1 MIGMSVPVFITCRD
15 RVSCL
20 RALVERLESMSGI
33 GPIFLV
39 DNDSAWPPM
48 LDYLDTTPHEVVKLT
63 ENAGHRAVWSKA
75 VKQSLRESGPF
86 VVTDPD
92 VVPDQNCPADMIDR
106 LLRLLDEHPT
116 LPKVGLGLHIDDL
129 PSGNRLTKDVTD
141 WESQFW
147 EHEISPGVYD
157 AGVDTT
163 FALYRA
169 GAGPEEYPAIRTGS
183 PYLARHLPWY
193 DDPDSP
199 SPEEIFY
206 RARALADSTNW
217 HGGPFVPPLAAA
229 LARRRRMLEGLADHP
244 LLDAWAAEPTLI
256 DESAFT
262 PWIDPGWLSWNAMS
276 AERDFCEFVGLLTRM
291 MQPGLVVETGVG
303 QGYTTRRVAAG
314 LGKGTHICFEND
326 AAIRGGLSAL
336 PFFMD
341 DQHQLMS
348 EPTPSADDFA
358 HADLTVLDSEPPDR
372 YTELERW
379 RASARPGSLLVV
391 HDCGNDHPEGTPHAH
406 LRHMIGDLDIPGV
419 FLRNPRGAFM
429 GVHPGDAGLAELRTE
444 LEEARQRAA
453 IAVSEL
459 EAVHSSHSW
468 LATRPLRVCTTGA
481 AARTWLGWSKV
492 RPGLDDFGCPGAQL

>member
-1 MIGMSVPVFITCRD
+1 MIGMSVPVFIACRD
-15 RVSCL
+15 RVACL
-20 RALVERLESMSGI
+20 RLLVERLESMSDI
-33 GPIFLV
+33 SPIILV

-48 LDYLDTTPHEVVKLT
+48 LDYLDSTPHEIVRLT
-63 ENAGHRAVWSKA
+63 ENAGHRALWDKA
-75 VKQSLRESGPF
+75 VHQSLRQSGPF

-92 VVPDQNCPADMIDR
+92 VIPDQTCPADTIDR
-106 LLRLLDEHPT
+106 LLGLLDEHPT
-116 LPKVGLGLHIDDL
+116 MRKVGLGLHIDDL
-129 PSGNRLTKDVTD
+129 PAGNRLAKDVTD

-147 EHEISPGVYD
+147 EREIAPSVYD

-206 RARALADSTNW
+206 RARARGDSTNW
-217 HGGPFVPPLAAA
+217 HGGPFEPPLAAG
-229 LARRRRMLEGLADHP
+229 LARRRRLLEGLVDHP

-256 DESAFT
+256 DETSFT

-291 MQPGLVVETGVG
+291 LQPGLVVETGVG
-303 QGYTTRRVAAG
+303 QGYTTRRVASG

-326 AAIRGGLSAL
+326 AAIRAGLSAL
-336 PFFMD
+336 PFFND
-341 DQHQLMS
+341 EHHVLMS
-348 EPTPSADDFA
+348 EPTPSAEDFA
-358 HADLTVLDSEPPDR
+358 RADLTVLDSEPPDR
-372 YTELERW
+372 YTELEIW
-379 RASARPGSLLVV
+379 RASARPGSVLVV
-391 HDCGNDHPEGTPHAH
+391 HDCGNGHPEGTLHAQ
-406 LRHMIGDLDIPGV
+406 LRHLIEDLDIPGV

-429 GVHPGDAGLAELRTE
+429 GFHPGDAGPARLRTA
-444 LEEARQRAA
+444 LEEAQQQTAF
-453 IAVSEL
+453 AVSEL

-468 LATRPLRVCTTGA
+468 LVTRPLRALARLARRGA
-481 AARTWLGWSKV
+481 ARRT
-492 RPGLDDFGCPGAQL
+492 